1 MTKIYAELDDIR
13 FHYDSKD
20 DIASIA
26 TYRAGEGYD
35 VTELSIEDL
44 RALNR
49 YIQQVLDLKEQ
60 CRWEAEQ
67 KNRNIGVVRNDY

>member
-1 MTKIYAELDDIR
+1 MTKCYAELDDIR
-13 FHYDSKD
+13 FHYDSETDK
-20 DIASIA
+20 ASVA
-26 TYRAGEGYD
+26 TYKPGQGYD

-60 CRWEAEQ
+60 RRWEAEQ
-67 KNRNIGVVRNDY
+67 KNREVTIR

>member
-13 FHYDSKD
+13 FHYDSEG

-26 TYRAGEGYD
+26 VYKAGEGYD
-35 VTELSIEDL
+35 VTELNIEDL

-60 CRWEAEQ
+60 RRWEAEQ
-67 KNRNIGVVRNDY
+67 KNREVTIR